1 MFDFLMASQWIAL
14 VGIFATV
21 SILFYLTFLLWDPY
35 WRIVDGRVA
44 EILREDDSEEA
55 GTDQST
61 DFGDPKETPKSGT
74 TWLGGKSALNLESQL
89 INAGIHHHGMHRKL
103 TILRWLLFLVPPI
116 VFGSLCYRGEMPL
129 NWAVMS
135 SSFLML
141 LAYSLPV
148 MWLKRAVSKYHQM
161 LRAALPDFLD
171 LMVVCLDAGL
181 SLQESVKQVGE
192 ELRWI
197 HPAFTHEIDLVQHD
211 IDLGS
216 PVDKAIRRFADRSGY
231 DALRTLSSLIREGQ
245 RFGTNVSESLSGHA
259 DMLRFQREQAA
270 EENAQK
276 ASVKIILPT
285 MLFIFPAI
293 FIVLVSPAAFKIQEA
308 FAAQ

>member
-1 MFDFLMASQWIAL
+1 MFGFLMGTQWIAIG
-14 VGIFATV
+14 GIFATV
-21 SILFYLTFLLWDPY
+21 SVLIYLAFLLWDPY

-44 EILREDDSEEA
+44 EMAREDELEDVGPGDS
-55 GTDQST
+55 S
-61 DFGDPKETPKSGT
+61 DFGASKEAAKSGAS
-74 TWLGGKSALNLESQL
+74 WFSGQNSLNLESQL
-89 INAGIHHHGMHRKL
+89 INAGIHHRGMHRKL
-103 TILRWLLFLVPPI
+103 SVLRWLLLLVPPL
-116 VFGSLCYRGEMPL
+116 VLGSLWFRGDLPL
-129 NWAVMS
+129 NWAVLAS
-135 SSFLML
+135 SLFML

-148 MWLKRAVSKYHQM
+148 MWLNRAVKKYHQM

-197 HPAFTHEIDLVQHD
+197 HPGFTHEIDLVQHD

-308 FAAQ
+308 FAGQ